1 MQREIEVGGWVIPVA
16 VECQMWWAE
25 GFWENTKIRFGGGGS
40 QPTPSG
46 PPSPYSC
53 GNCNGVG
60 GHWVG
65 PNARRPRSI
74 SAPVHLVYN
83 VYERQSDAG
92 AWLLMQHKWIFEL
105 SSIDSSTDN
114 DNVDNVPALWSKANI
129 TAIVFSACKAS
140 LVQSTKNTDLFKTNW
155 IGLQLTANCVDDKWW
170 QWYKNC
176 ISIRE
181 SHQSIS
187 RVLDSSSVMRW
198 SVR

>member
-1 MQREIEVGGWVIPVA
+1 MGWVA
-16 VECQMWWAE
+16 T
-25 GFWENTKIRFGGGGS
+25 G
-40 QPTPSG
+40 
-46 PPSPYSC
+46 
-53 GNCNGVG
+53 
-60 GHWVG
+60 WVG

-140 LVQSTKNTDLFKTNW
+140 LVQSTKKHRSF
-155 IGLQLTANCVDDKWW
+155 
-170 QWYKNC
+170 
-176 ISIRE
+176 
-181 SHQSIS
+181 
-187 RVLDSSSVMRW
+187 
-198 SVR
+198 